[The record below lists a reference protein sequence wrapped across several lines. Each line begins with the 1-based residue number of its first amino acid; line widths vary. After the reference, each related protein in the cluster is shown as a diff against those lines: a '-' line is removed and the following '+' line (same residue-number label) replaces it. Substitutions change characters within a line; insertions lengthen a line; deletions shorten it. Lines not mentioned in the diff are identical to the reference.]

1 MVRMVSKEEQREDR
15 QMALEHE
22 DERTEY
28 KSVVNDSAIKTIVAF
43 ANTNGGTLYVG
54 MDDEGTPIGLNDAN
68 AEMTK
73 LANMMRNNI
82 KPDVLMMTSCEI
94 ENVDGVDVIA
104 VHVGRGVKRPYYLA
118 SKGLRPEGVYVRSG
132 AASVPSNDTAIL
144 RMVQET
150 DGDTFETRRSF
161 EQQLTFRYVAAEF
174 AKRNLAFGEGEMR
187 TLGLLDADGLYS
199 NLGLILSD
207 QCPSMIKSA
216 VFDDDDRGVFVA
228 REEYSGSILKQLND
242 AYAFLDYSNH
252 FRTRFQG
259 LERVDYHDYPS
270 VALREALV
278 NSIAHREFALSGPTL
293 VSVMPSKVEIVS
305 LGGLPL
311 GLEYPDL
318 SAHISMPR
326 NRMFANVLFRL
337 EIIEA
342 YGTGIDRM
350 RKSYAES
357 GLDIGINVTPNTF
370 SVVLPNRNRIPLP
383 QGGETGSRDGTASAI
398 DLLKSGARTRQEI
411 QDALGVS
418 QSTTIRLLADLVE
431 RGEIVKVGQGRNT
444 RYRLPR

>member
-1 MVRMVSKEEQREDR
+1 
-15 QMALEHE
+15 MAPEHE
-22 DERTEY
+22 NERTEY

-43 ANTNGGTLYVG
+43 ANTSGGTLYIG
-54 MDDEGTPIGLNDAN
+54 MNDEGKPVGLDDAN

-73 LANMMRNNI
+73 LANMMRTNI
-82 KPDVLMMTSCEI
+82 KPDVLMMTSCEV
-94 ENVDGVDVIA
+94 EKVDGVDVIA

-150 DGDTFETRRSF
+150 DGDAFETRRSF
-161 EQQLTFRYVAAEF
+161 NQELTFGYAASEF
-174 AKRNLAFGEGEMR
+174 AKKNLAFGEGEMR
-187 TLGLLDADGLYS
+187 TLGLLDAEGLYT

-207 QCPSMIKSA
+207 QCPPMVKSA
-216 VFDDDDRGVFVA
+216 LFDDDDRGVFTA

-242 AYAFLDYSNH
+242 AYAFLDYNNH
-252 FRTRFQG
+252 FRTRFEG
-259 LERVDYHDYPS
+259 LERVDYHDYPA

-278 NSIAHREFALSGPTL
+278 NSVAHREFALSGPTL

-318 SAHISMPR
+318 SAHVSMPR

-350 RKSYAES
+350 RKSYAGS
-357 GLDIGINVTPNTF
+357 GLDIKISVTPNTF
-370 SVVLPNRNRIPLP
+370 SVVLPNRNRTSLP
-383 QGGETGSRDGTASAI
+383 QARETGLWNGAASAI
-398 DLLKSGARTRQEI
+398 ELLRSGAKTRQEI
-411 QDALGVS
+411 QDALEVS
-418 QSTTIRLLADLVE
+418 QSTTIRLLGELVE
-431 RGEIVKVGQGRNT
+431 QGQIVKVGQGRST

>member
-1 MVRMVSKEEQREDR
+1 
-15 QMALEHE
+15 MAPEHE
-22 DERTEY
+22 NERTEY

-43 ANTNGGTLYVG
+43 ANISGGTLYIG
-54 MDDEGTPIGLNDAN
+54 MNDEGKPVGLDDAN

-73 LANMMRNNI
+73 LANMMRTNI
-82 KPDVLMMTSCEI
+82 KPDVLMMTSCEV
-94 ENVDGVDVIA
+94 EKVDGVDVIA

-132 AASVPSNDTAIL
+132 AAIVPSNDTAIL

-150 DGDTFETRRSF
+150 DGDAFETRRSF
-161 EQQLTFRYVAAEF
+161 NQKLTFGYAASEF
-174 AKRNLAFGEGEMR
+174 AKKNLAFGEGEIR
-187 TLGLLDADGLYS
+187 TLGLLDAEGLYT

-207 QCPSMIKSA
+207 QCPPMVKSA
-216 VFDDDDRGVFVA
+216 LFDDDDRGVFTA

-242 AYAFLDYSNH
+242 AYAFLDYNNH
-252 FRTRFQG
+252 FRTRFEG
-259 LERVDYHDYPS
+259 LERIDYHDYPA

-278 NSIAHREFALSGPTL
+278 NSVAHREFALSGPTL

-318 SAHISMPR
+318 SAHVSMPR

-350 RKSYAES
+350 RKSYAGS
-357 GLDIGINVTPNTF
+357 GLDIEINVTPNTF
-370 SVVLPNRNRIPLP
+370 SVVLPNRNRASLP
-383 QGGETGSRDGTASAI
+383 QGGETGLWDGAI
-398 DLLKSGARTRQEI
+398 GLLRSGAKTRQEI
-411 QDALGVS
+411 QDALEAS
-418 QSTTIRLLADLVE
+418 QSTTIRLLGELVKQ
-431 RGEIVKVGQGRNT
+431 GQIVKVGQGRST